1 MTHTFYQLVDPKQY
15 YKSHPEYFA
24 LSNGV
29 RIGNVGQLC
38 LTNEN
43 VLKIATESVLKWFE
57 EDPRIQSAGVVQNDC
72 PGYCECENCRAVEQR
87 TGSHSGLLIE
97 FCNKI
102 AARVKEVYPDKYIH
116 TIAYTYS
123 MEPPTNVEIADN
135 LLVVLCDMYPNC
147 ADHKPIGDDPLTI
160 PYLNALKGWLQLT
173 SHIAVWHYSVDFVN
187 VLLPFPNFKSLY
199 ADAQIYKGL
208 GVEGLFFQATTA
220 LGVYGELEEFHNW
233 FLNKLLWNPSLDYDE
248 LVADFIRG
256 FYGDA
261 ANIIEAYFIAL
272 QDLTDIP
279 GVQMHLYSGLEAG
292 YLTKEFVM
300 EWQQK
305 ISDALELV
313 KDNEIFSSHVQKV
326 PVVPRLC
333 ISNFSCGI

>member
-1 MTHTFYQLVDPKQY
+1 M
-15 YKSHPEYFA
+15 
-24 LSNGV
+24 
-29 RIGNVGQLC
+29 
-38 LTNEN
+38 
-43 VLKIATESVLKWFE
+43 
-57 EDPRIQSAGVVQNDC
+57 
-72 PGYCECENCRAVEQR
+72 
-87 TGSHSGLLIE
+87 IE

-160 PYLNALKGWLQLT
+160 PYLNAFKGWLQLT

-233 FLNKLLWNPSLDYDE
+233 FLNKLLWNPSFDYDE

-272 QDLTDIP
+272 QDFTDIP

-326 PVVPRLC
+326 LLSLDYAYLIFPVEYKTLLGKIFPNDLPVRKEVYAQFKQAVKKYKIGVIGE
-333 ISNFSCGI
+333 ISTNTSIF